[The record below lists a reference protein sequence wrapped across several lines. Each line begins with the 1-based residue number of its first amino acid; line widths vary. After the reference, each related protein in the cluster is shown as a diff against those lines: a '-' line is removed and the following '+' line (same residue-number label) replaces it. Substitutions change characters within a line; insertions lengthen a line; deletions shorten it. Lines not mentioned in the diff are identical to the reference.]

1 MKLAAPQHVRQALEG
16 RLPADVQAVWYT
28 DGQTAVEAVR
38 DAEIAWLDIFTP
50 PGVGAVIEAA
60 PKLRWVTTL
69 LAGLNG
75 WPLDR
80 LAERG
85 LPLTNGV
92 GINAIPVAEFAVMG
106 VMAMAKG
113 LPQLIRWQD
122 QKTWTPHPAGT
133 TELTGSKALVIGYGA
148 IGREIGTR
156 LEGLGVEVAGVR
168 RSPSGEPGVLGP
180 DDWRARLGEFDW
192 VILAAPAVADTH
204 HLIGAAEL
212 AAMKPSAVLVN
223 IARGDLIDQP
233 ALIAGRDGRPDRRR
247 LSGRDHARTPASGQP
262 AVDHAGDRSDRPR
275 LGPLPDPGRGTRHG
289 PVPGQPGAVPRGKAP
304 AQSRRLHT
312 RLLRSDG

>member
-1 MKLAAPQHVRQALEG
+1 MKLALPEHVRPALEG
-16 RLPADVQAVWYT
+16 RLPADVEPAWYT
-28 DGQTAVEAVR
+28 DGQAALEAVR

-60 PKLRWVTTL
+60 PKLRWVSTL

-122 QKTWTPHPAGT
+122 EKTWTPRPAGV

-148 IGREIGTR
+148 IGREIGKR
-156 LEGLGVEVAGVR
+156 LEGLGVEVTGVR

-180 DDWRARLGEFDW
+180 DDWRSRLGDFDW
-192 VILAAPAVADTH
+192 VILAAPAVADTR

-233 ALIAGRDGRPDRRR
+233 ALVEAVKGGQIAGAFLDVTSPEPLPADSPLWTTPGIVMTGHASGRSQTRAGERASALFLDNLARFREGRPLRN
-247 LSGRDHARTPASGQP
+247 L
-262 AVDHAGDRSDRPR
+262 VDFK
-275 LGPLPDPGRGTRHG
+275 RGY
-289 PVPGQPGAVPRGKAP
+289 
-304 AQSRRLHT
+304 
-312 RLLRSDG
+312 

>member
-1 MKLAAPQHVRQALEG
+1 MKLALPEHVHAALEG
-16 RLPADVQAVWYT
+16 RLPADVEPIWYAGGQQAL
-28 DGQTAVEAVR
+28 EAVR
-38 DAEIAWLDIFTP
+38 EAEVAWLDIFTP

-60 PKLRWVTTL
+60 PKLRWVSTL

-106 VMAMAKG
+106 VLAMAKG

-122 QKTWTPHPAGT
+122 EKTWTPHPAGV
-133 TELTGSKALVIGYGA
+133 TELYESKALVIGYGA

-156 LEGLGVEVAGVR
+156 LVGLGVEVTGVR
-168 RSPSGEPGVLGP
+168 RSPAGEPSVLGP

-192 VILAAPAVADTH
+192 VVLAAPAVADTR

-223 IARGDLIDQP
+223 IARGDLIDQA
-233 ALIAGRDGRPDRRR
+233 ALVEAVRCGRIAGAFLDVTTPEPLPQDDPLWTTPGIVVSGHASGRSQTRAAERASALFLDNLARFREGRPLRN
-247 LSGRDHARTPASGQP
+247 L
-262 AVDHAGDRSDRPR
+262 VDYK
-275 LGPLPDPGRGTRHG
+275 RGY
-289 PVPGQPGAVPRGKAP
+289 
-304 AQSRRLHT
+304 
-312 RLLRSDG
+312 